1 MNTNRL
7 DTIATRQT
15 KTRIRD
21 AFFAACVALAAT
33 VSIVTVQTA
42 SHVASSSQVAQ
53 R

>member
-1 MNTNRL
+1 MQNRL
-7 DTIATRQT
+7 DNIATRQT

-21 AFFAACVALAAT
+21 AFFAACIALTAT

-42 SHVASSSQVAQ
+42 SHVASSQVAQ